1 MNFIID
7 SLYTLERD
15 ALPYV
20 LMLLPLYVIYR
31 GTYPADIQAHRLAG
45 KYNGKEEFISLSFYF
60 YL

>member
-1 MNFIID
+1 MIMNFIID

-31 GTYPADIQAHRLAG
+31 GTYPADIQAHRL
-45 KYNGKEEFISLSFYF
+45 
-60 YL
+60 